1 MEAKQRVL
9 DRPRKLLQHTFGC
22 EPHVRA
28 RGPGQ
33 HLGGAALGE
42 RFKLICSLRRGKPGC
57 MGDIGGRCR
66 ELGGIES
73 GLDRLCAIA
82 RAKRVEQRAVRL
94 GYRGGSLRVGA
105 QHYAAADHVHGGV

>member
-42 RFKLICSLRRGKPGC
+42 RFKLICSLRKGKPGC
-57 MGDIGGRCR
+57 MGDIGRSGR
-66 ELGGIES
+66 ELSSIEGG
-73 GLDRLCAIA
+73 LHCLRAIA

-94 GYRGGSLRVGA
+94 GYRGGAFRVGA
-105 QHYAAADHVHGGV
+105 QHHAAANHMDGGV